1 MRGAGP
7 ESSGRSAPPG
17 LGLEARPAP
26 RRGAQASPA
35 GHRAIGRR
43 DCSTAERAM
52 EATAAQIEPRAADL
66 QSEDFG
72 HSYFC
77 LFLSPLR
84 IRGGG
89 IVHLRAKTQLEPG
102 EIQAG
107 SGVGVDGGMLE
118 VEGALQSLVVLA
130 PRFTA

>member
-1 MRGAGP
+1 
-7 ESSGRSAPPG
+7 
-17 LGLEARPAP
+17 
-26 RRGAQASPA
+26 
-35 GHRAIGRR
+35 
-43 DCSTAERAM
+43 M

-89 IVHLRAKTQLEPG
+89 IGHLKAKTQLEPG

-130 PRFTA
+130 LRFTA